1 MDLEAIASKAL
12 AGARIDR
19 AEALELYRRAPTP
32 RLGRLADHVRAHK
45 HPDRIVTYI
54 VDRNVNY
61 TNICVAKC
69 NFCAFYRP
77 VGSSEGYVLGFEELF
92 RKIDETIAVGG
103 AQLLL
108 QGGHNPDLPLTWYED
123 LFRAIKQRYPAFK
136 LHALSP
142 PEVIHL
148 SRLSQL
154 PVPAVIDRLIAAGL
168 DSVPGGGAEI
178 LVDRVRRLLHC
189 YGKATADEWL
199 AVMRHAHRAGLR
211 TTATMMYGTVETDE
225 ERIEHLLRLRELQD
239 ETGGFTAFIT
249 WSYQPANTE
258 LGGTEATGV
267 DYLRT
272 LAIARIVLDNFDN
285 LQASWVTQGGK
296 VGQLSLA
303 YGANDMGSVMI
314 EENVVRAAGASYC
327 MDEVEI
333 VRNVEDAGFIPKR
346 RNMHY
351 EILGDPIF
359 RDRDVPRMLE
369 LATARAAGDT
379 HVPDELADYEA
390 RSRAGKQLRVI
401 SNPGTAAPRT
411 CSAGTP
417 PPRSAH

>member
-1 MDLEAIASKAL
+1 MNIQTIIQKVED
-12 AGARIDR
+12 GGRVDR
-19 AEALELYRRAPTP
+19 AEALDLYLHAPMHV
-32 RLGRLADHVRAHK
+32 LGRLADGIRLRK
-45 HPDRIVTYI
+45 HPGRTVTYI
-54 VDRNVNY
+54 IDRNVNY
-61 TNICVAKC
+61 TNVCVAKC
-69 NFCAFYRP
+69 NFCAFYRD
-77 VGSSEGYVLGFEELF
+77 VGSSQGYVLGFDEMF
-92 RKIDETIAVGG
+92 RKIDETIEVGG
-103 AQLLL
+103 VQLLL

-123 LFRAIKQRYPAFK
+123 LFCAIKGRYPDFK

-148 SRLSQL
+148 SRLAQAS
-154 PVPAVIDRLIAAGL
+154 VPEVIDRLIAAGL
-168 DSVPGGGAEI
+168 DSIPGGGAEI

-199 AVMRHAHRAGLR
+199 DVMRHAHHRGLR
-211 TTATMMYGTVETDE
+211 TTATMMYGTVETLE
-225 ERIEHLLRLRELQD
+225 ERIEHLMRLRDVQD

-249 WSYQPANTE
+249 WSFQPDHTE

-272 LAIARIVLDNFDN
+272 LALARIVLDNIDN

-314 EENVVRAAGASYC
+314 EENVVRAAGAAYC
-327 MDEVEI
+327 MDEIEI
-333 VRNVEDAGFIPKR
+333 VRNVEDAGFTPKR

-359 RDRDVPRMLE
+359 REHAVSRMLS
-369 LATARAAGDT
+369 LATARADGAAGEG
-379 HVPDELADYEA
+379 PELKQYPA
-390 RSRAGKQLRVI
+390 RSIAGKQRRLV
-401 SNPGTAAPRT
+401 
-411 CSAGTP
+411 
-417 PPRSAH
+417 

>member
-12 AGARIDR
+12 AGARID
-19 AEALELYRRAPTP
+19 ADEALELYRFAPTAV
-32 RLGRLADHVRAHK
+32 LGRLADAVRAAK
-45 HPDRIVTYI
+45 HPDNIVTYI
-54 VDRNVNY
+54 IDRNVNY
-61 TNICVAKC
+61 TNVCVAKC

-77 VGSSEGYVLGFEELF
+77 VGSREGYVLGFDELF

-103 AQLLL
+103 VQLLM
-108 QGGHNPDLPLTWYED
+108 QGGHNPDLPLSWYED
-123 LFRAIKQRYPAFK
+123 LFRAIKARYPDFK

-148 SRLSQL
+148 SRLTQL
-154 PVPAVIDRLIAAGL
+154 PVSEVIERLMAAGL
-168 DSVPGGGAEI
+168 DSIPGGGAEI

-199 AVMRHAHRAGLR
+199 DVMRHAHRARLR
-211 TTATMMYGTVETDE
+211 TTATMMYGTVESDE
-225 ERIEHLLRLRELQD
+225 ERVEHLLRLRALQD

-249 WSYQPANTE
+249 WSYQPDHTE
-258 LGGTEATGV
+258 LAGAEASGI

-272 LAIARIVLDNFDN
+272 LAIARLVLDNFDN

-314 EENVVRAAGASYC
+314 EENVVRAAGAEYC
-327 MDEVEI
+327 MDEFEV
-333 VRNVEDAGFIPKR
+333 VRNVENAGFVPKR
-346 RNMHY
+346 RNMQY

-401 SNPGTAAPRT
+401 SNPGTPAPRT

-417 PPRSAH
+417 APRSAH

>member
-1 MDLEAIASKAL
+1 MTIETIAAKVR
-12 AGARIDR
+12 AGDR
-19 AEALELYRRAPTP
+19 VSADEALELYRRAPTAL
-32 RLGRLADHVRAHK
+32 LGRLADSIRARK
-45 HPDRIVTYI
+45 HPDGIVTYI
-54 VDRNVNY
+54 IDRNVNY
-61 TNICVAKC
+61 TNVCVAKC

-77 VGSSEGYVLGFEELF
+77 VGSAEGYVLGFDELF

-103 AQLLL
+103 VQLLL

-154 PVPAVIDRLIAAGL
+154 PVAAVIDRLIAAGL
-168 DSVPGGGAEI
+168 DSIPGGGAEI
-178 LVDRVRRLLHC
+178 LVDRVRTLLHC
-189 YGKATADEWL
+189 IGKATADEWL
-199 AVMRHAHRAGLR
+199 DVMRHAHQAGLR

-225 ERIEHLLRLRELQD
+225 ERIEHLLRLRGLQD
-239 ETGGFTAFIT
+239 ETRGFTAFIT
-249 WSYQPANTE
+249 WSYQPDHTE
-258 LGGTEATGV
+258 LAGTEATGV

-272 LAIARIVLDNFDN
+272 LALARIVLDNFDN

-333 VRNVEDAGFIPKR
+333 VRNIEDAGFEPRR

-351 EILGDPIF
+351 EHLGAPIF
-359 RDRDVPRMLE
+359 REREIPRMLE
-369 LATARAAGDT
+369 LATAREDGDT
-379 HVPDELADYEA
+379 TVPEELKQYPA

-401 SNPGTAAPRT
+401 PR
-411 CSAGTP
+411 
-417 PPRSAH
+417 